1 MSMTQTA
8 LLSSN
13 INDDM
18 SKYNA
23 IGGIIFGVLALIVG
37 IYMII
42 YTIYIKSKE
51 QEWKDKTDSLV

>member
-1 MSMTQTA
+1 M
-8 LLSSN
+8 LKVN
-13 INDDM
+13 EDM

-23 IGGIIFGVLALIVG
+23 IGGIVFGILALIVG

-51 QEWKDKTDSLV
+51 QE